1 MHSRGI
7 ITLLLLLNL
16 IPLSAQ
22 TRYAANISYDKRHA
36 LLDSVIMHDLMI
48 EEEEEGDIY
57 EDLYENWSDSK
68 VNPYGVDLATMKD
81 SFAIDCR
88 SYYPPTLGHVTS
100 NFGPRG
106 RRFHNGIDLKVKVGD
121 TIRAAFSGRIRV
133 RRYNKGGYG
142 YFLVLRH
149 KDGVETIYGHLSK
162 FLVASNQEVKAGQP
176 IALGGNTG
184 RSTGSHLHF
193 EVRVVGNPINPA
205 KMFSFTDYMPLHRTY
220 YVVKDET
227 FEERM
232 RYSGNYTG
240 GKAGTA
246 DKYSSLSYYTV
257 KKGDNLSQIAK
268 KNGISISALCKLN
281 NIKQNAL
288 IKPGQ
293 RLRLS

>member
-1 MHSRGI
+1 MHVRGFFAFF
-7 ITLLLLLNL
+7 LLINLL
-16 IPLSAQ
+16 PLSAQ
-22 TRYAANISYDKRHA
+22 TRYAANISYDKRQV
-36 LLDSVIMHDLMI
+36 LLDSVLMQDLML

-57 EDLYENWSDSK
+57 EDLYENWSDTK
-68 VNPYGVDLATMKD
+68 VNPYGVDLANLKD

-88 SYYPPTLGHVTS
+88 DYYPPTLGHVTS

-106 RRFHNGIDLKVKVGD
+106 RKFHNGIDLKVKVGD

-133 RRYNKGGYG
+133 RRYNSGGYG

-162 FLVASNQEVKAGQP
+162 FLVAPNQEIKAGQP

-205 KMFSFTDYMPLHRTY
+205 KMFSFTDYMPLNRFY
-220 YVVKDET
+220 NVVKDDT

-232 RYSGNYTG
+232 RFSGNYTG
-240 GKAGTA
+240 GKAGSA
-246 DKYSSLSYYTV
+246 DKYSNLSYYTV
-257 KKGDNLSQIAK
+257 RKGDNLSQIAK
-268 KNGISISALCKLN
+268 KNGISVSALCKLN
-281 NIKQNAL
+281 NINQKAV